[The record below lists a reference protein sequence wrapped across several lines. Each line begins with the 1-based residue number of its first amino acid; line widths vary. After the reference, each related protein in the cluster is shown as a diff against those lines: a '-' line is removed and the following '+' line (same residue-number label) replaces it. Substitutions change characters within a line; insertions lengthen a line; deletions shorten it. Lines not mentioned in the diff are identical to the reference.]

1 MIYISH
7 NIIKIIQEIFII
19 ILKDIINIKID
30 DKNRR

>member
-1 MIYISH
+1 MIYMSH